1 MLEGSQRLRCH
12 ECDQLYFVY
21 ILLEIIKGKE
31 YWDIELFEYML
42 EAVSKPPIRWLEPF
56 VKR

>member
-1 MLEGSQRLRCH
+1 MNKNIPMENDL
-12 ECDQLYFVY
+12 
-21 ILLEIIKGKE
+21 
-31 YWDIELFEYML
+31 L